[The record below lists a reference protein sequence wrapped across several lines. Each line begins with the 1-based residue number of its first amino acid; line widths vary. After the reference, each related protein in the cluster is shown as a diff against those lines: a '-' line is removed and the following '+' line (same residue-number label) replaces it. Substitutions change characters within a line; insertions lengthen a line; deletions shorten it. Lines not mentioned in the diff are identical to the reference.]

1 MVEGQPKAVP
11 AGLSAFWDDA
21 DPQGGPLSLLL
32 SRQDA
37 RLFAYRNGQLV
48 GDVPVELDEP
58 DARGLAVFT
67 LLSAPSAGMTL
78 DEARNL
84 QWLTVH
90 LSRPERG
97 QDMLEQVGGARLPDS
112 FVPAILGSLSVGTT
126 LVITD
131 RPVDRQPASSGNM
144 PILADEDAEL

>member
-1 MVEGQPKAVP
+1 
-11 AGLSAFWDDA
+11 
-21 DPQGGPLSLLL
+21 
-32 SRQDA
+32 
-37 RLFAYRNGQLV
+37 
-48 GDVPVELDEP
+48 
-58 DARGLAVFT
+58 
-67 LLSAPSAGMTL
+67 MTL